1 MKTMRKIVQIFITVF
16 SILKISPSAAELR
29 RDMVSKLPKDTKTYA
44 RIFKIND
51 NYVIFEMIKAK
62 TCSDVF
68 NITLYDFNKKK
79 TTKLQDFE
87 TYNYM

>member
-1 MKTMRKIVQIFITVF
+1 MQIFITAF
-16 SILKISPSAAELR
+16 SILKISPPAAELR
-29 RDMVSKLPKDTKTYA
+29 RDTLSKSPKDTKTYA
-44 RIFKIND
+44 RVLKIND

-62 TCSDVF
+62 TFSDVF
-68 NITLYDFNKKK
+68 NITVYDFNEKK

>member
-1 MKTMRKIVQIFITVF
+1 MKTMRKIVQIFITAF
-16 SILKISPSAAELR
+16 SISGVFAASSCTSSRQRCL
-29 RDMVSKLPKDTKTYA
+29 
-44 RIFKIND
+44 
-51 NYVIFEMIKAK
+51 VIFEMIKAK
-62 TCSDVF
+62 TFSDVF

>member
-1 MKTMRKIVQIFITVF
+1 MKTMRKIVQIFITAF

-29 RDMVSKLPKDTKTYA
+29 RDMVSKLSKDTKTYA

-62 TCSDVF
+62 TFSDVF

-87 TYNYM
+87 TYNYI